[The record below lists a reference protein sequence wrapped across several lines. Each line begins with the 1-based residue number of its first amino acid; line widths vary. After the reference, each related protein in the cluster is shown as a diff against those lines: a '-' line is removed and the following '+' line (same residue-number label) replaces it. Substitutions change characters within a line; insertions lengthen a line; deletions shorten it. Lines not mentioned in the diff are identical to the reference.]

1 MIKKFLIL
9 VGLIA
14 TTSAFA
20 QADKFSG
27 FSVGLNAGFETL
39 TTKAVFN
46 TAAPANTSAAFGN
59 SATPFDINLSY
70 LFPISSNATL
80 GLGVSYDLS
89 KIKSVNSADNS
100 GAVGVDNTLSNHY
113 SINIEPGYA
122 YNDSLLGY
130 FKLAYHSANQK
141 TTENTTPLTLIDK
154 KSTGMGYG
162 FGTRYLIDKNLY
174 LNLEI
179 QKISFNKVDQTV
191 GDTNR
196 SIQTS
201 GTVGTVGIGYK
212 F

>member
-1 MIKKFLIL
+1 MIKNFLIL

-14 TTSAFA
+14 GTSAFA

-39 TTKAVFN
+39 TTKGVFD
-46 TAAPANTSAAFGN
+46 TAAPANNSAAFGN

-89 KIKSVNSADNS
+89 KIKSANSADNS
-100 GAVGVDNTLSNHY
+100 GAEGADNTLSKHY

-141 TTENTTPLTLIDK
+141 TTVNTPLTVIDK

-179 QKISFNKVDQTV
+179 QKISFNKVAQTV
-191 GDTNR
+191 GGTNR